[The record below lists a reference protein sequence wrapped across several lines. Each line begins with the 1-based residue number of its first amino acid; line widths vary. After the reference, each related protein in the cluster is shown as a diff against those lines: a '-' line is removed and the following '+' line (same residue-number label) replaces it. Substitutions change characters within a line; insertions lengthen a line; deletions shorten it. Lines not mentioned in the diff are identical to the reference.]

1 VQAAADGVLAN
12 PALPAD
18 ILQEAV
24 PGTIRRAEHFIA
36 FLRKVRVTRQQHC
49 ISGSCDR
56 LDTIF
61 LYCTNCMCA
70 LVYTVKQVL
79 Q

>member
-1 VQAAADGVLAN
+1 MQWLYHTHTHNSGAVQAAADGVLAN

-36 FLRKVRVTRQQHC
+36 FMRKV
-49 ISGSCDR
+49 
-56 LDTIF
+56 
-61 LYCTNCMCA
+61 
-70 LVYTVKQVL
+70 K
-79 Q
+79 

>member
-1 VQAAADGVLAN
+1 MSNTVLNVLSLGAALLCTHVYTHKNSGAVQAAADGVLAN

-36 FLRKVRVTRQQHC
+36 FMRKVW
-49 ISGSCDR
+49 
-56 LDTIF
+56 
-61 LYCTNCMCA
+61 
-70 LVYTVKQVL
+70 
-79 Q
+79 